1 MAYSKHYGK
10 KTAKKSSKTK
20 GLGSHS
26 LHYSR
31 NKHIAKQ
38 PRKISGYKSGRKTP

>member
-10 KTAKKSSKTK
+10 KSSKKSSKTK

-31 NKHIAKQ
+31 NKHISKQ
-38 PRKISGYKSGRKTP
+38 PKTIKNYKSGRKTP